1 MSKRLGFL
9 KRKSFIDQCSFLHGK
24 PEVDLMGCCHYNFK
38 VSSKEIANAANS
50 KVSLVYKVE
59 TVIIEIYLYEH
70 TK

>member
-1 MSKRLGFL
+1 MGF
-9 KRKSFIDQCSFLHGK
+9 
-24 PEVDLMGCCHYNFK
+24 CHYNFK

-59 TVIIEIYLYEH
+59 TVIFEIYLYDH